1 MMASPSKAFYGKAGE
16 RRRAK
21 IGAFGKALGA
31 KINEVGQKLTDPFA
45 AKIVVD
51 NKMNPDS
58 AWSKMK
64 RATDAKAK
72 LPPNFS
78 K

>member
-1 MMASPSKAFYGKAGE
+1 MRRYSPQTTKKKREQLSSFTKA
-16 RRRAK
+16 
-21 IGAFGKALGA
+21 IGD
-31 KINEVGQKLTDPFA
+31 KINQVGQKLTDPFA
-45 AKIVVD
+45 SKMVVD